1 MYKRLATVAVAAIS
15 NGITI
20 CDANPPVP
28 TSATIIQSL
37 KTSSYHER
45 ELWKLTSSFETFV
58 LVFLDI

>member
-1 MYKRLATVAVAAIS
+1 IDLFQTNPPCTKRLAPVAVAAIS

-20 CDANPPVP
+20 GDAPPPVP

-45 ELWKLTSSFETFV
+45 ELWKHF
-58 LVFLDI
+58 II